1 MVALQVP
8 ILNKINSIQL
18 DYKSAI
24 ARELEIF
31 TSVKAL
37 ILKGVIPDILTNIQS
52 SPPTTASAQCANV
65 LQDIAHRFNA
75 HGKFFTDNLQSSK
88 HQHAHPQHDILVWP
102 QQFFVN
108 RTSNHLLTTSSTP
121 TKRPIDSMTSGIDT
135 KIDSNSLLNI
145 TFDHFIANTLNL
157 YYLYARQHHLD
168 WHPPVRHLD
177 AIETK

>member
-1 MVALQVP
+1 MRT
-8 ILNKINSIQL
+8 QL
-18 DYKSAI
+18 DYKTI
-24 ARELEIF
+24 ARATIF

-37 ILKGVIPDILTNIQS
+37 ILKSVILVILSDIQP
-52 SPPTTASAQCANV
+52 SPPTTTSAQCANIS
-65 LQDIAHRFNA
+65 QHIAPRFNA

-88 HQHAHPQHDILVWP
+88 RQHAHPQHDILVWP

-121 TKRPIDSMTSGIDT
+121 TTRRIDSMTSGIDT

-168 WHPPVRHLD
+168 WHPLVRHLD

>member
-52 SPPTTASAQCANV
+52 SRPTTASAQCANI
-65 LQDIAHRFNA
+65 LQNITHRFDA

-102 QQFFVN
+102 QQCFVN
-108 RTSNHLLTTSSTP
+108 QTSNHFLTTSSTP
-121 TKRPIDSMTSGIDT
+121 TTRRIDHMTSGIDT
-135 KIDSNSLLNI
+135 TIASNSLLDI
-145 TFDHFIANTLNL
+145 TFDRYIS
-157 YYLYARQHHLD
+157 
-168 WHPPVRHLD
+168 
-177 AIETK
+177 

>member
-8 ILNKINSIQL
+8 ILSKINSIQL

-52 SPPTTASAQCANV
+52 SRPTTASAQCANI
-65 LQDIAHRFNA
+65 LQDIAHRFDA

-88 HQHAHPQHDILVWP
+88 RQHAHPHMAYL
-102 QQFFVN
+102 
-108 RTSNHLLTTSSTP
+108 
-121 TKRPIDSMTSGIDT
+121 SGL
-135 KIDSNSLLNI
+135 SNSASTGRRTI
-145 TFDHFIANTLNL
+145 F
-157 YYLYARQHHLD
+157 
-168 WHPPVRHLD
+168 
-177 AIETK
+177 

>member
-1 MVALQVP
+1 MRT
-8 ILNKINSIQL
+8 QL
-18 DYKSAI
+18 DYKTI
-24 ARELEIF
+24 ARATII

-52 SPPTTASAQCANV
+52 SRPTTASAQCANKF
-65 LQDIAHRFNA
+65 QNITRRFDA
-75 HGKFFTDNLQSSK
+75 HGKFFTNNLQSSK
-88 HQHAHPQHDILVWP
+88 HKHAHPQHDLLVWP
-102 QQFFVN
+102 LQCFVN
-108 RTSNHLLTTSSTP
+108 QTSNHFLTTNSTP
-121 TKRPIDSMTSGIDT
+121 TTRPIDSMTSGIDT

-168 WHPPVRHLD
+168 WHPLVRHLD